1 MVKERQYH
9 KSNSCYALMQV
20 LDKEGATK
28 DNPLPKK
35 EALKKVEEIIRKE
48 LKEIDRSKNQ
58 AGKIRWKE
66 NLEFAFWRYKLA
78 NILVRKN
85 GFYHITEYGR
95 QLLKE
100 KKTVAKIWDIVTE
113 LRKEYLAEKQKTL
126 DKEEISLGNEENNEL
141 EDSERSNELTIEDAE
156 ITALE
161 TVKNQLKRLDGYQ
174 FQDLVAELLKAM
186 GYIVSDDDIAEKGSD
201 GGIDITAYTDK
212 LKINCLPVQVKHN
225 INNGKAISSDDIQK
239 LNGAIFQRYSVN
251 DKGLFVCST
260 RFTRKAEE
268 SAKGLNIKLID
279 LSQLLSLWY
288 ANYEKIT
295 EKGKKLLPIKKVYF
309 CTTEE
314 E

>member
-9 KSNSCYALMQV
+9 KSNSCYALMRV
-20 LDKEGATK
+20 LDKAGATK

-35 EALKKVEEIIRKE
+35 EALEKVEEIIGKN
-48 LKEIDRSKNQ
+48 LKEIDLSKNN

-85 GFYHITEYGR
+85 AFYHITDKGR

-100 KKTVAKIWDIVTE
+100 KTVAEIWDIVTE
-113 LRKEYLAEKQKTL
+113 LRKKYLAKKQKTL

-141 EDSERSNELTIEDAE
+141 EDREENNELTIEDAE
-156 ITALE
+156 TTALE
-161 TVKNQLKRLDGYQ
+161 TIKNQLKRLGGYQ
-174 FQDLVAELLKAM
+174 FQDLVYELLKAM
-186 GYIVSDDDIAEKGSD
+186 GYIISDEDVADKGAD

-225 INNGKAISSDDIQK
+225 INSGTDISAKNIQALAGAIS
-239 LNGAIFQRYSVN
+239 QRHSAN

-260 RFTRKAEE
+260 RFTRNAKE
-268 SAKGLNIKLID
+268 SAKQLNIKLID

-309 CTTEE
+309 CTAEE